1 MGDRTVVVADD
12 DADIRDLVAF
22 KLDNAGFTV
31 VPAADG
37 DEALDLVLEHRPDLA
52 LLDVMMP
59 GRSGL
64 DVLRSIRADDSLA
77 GTRVILL
84 TARARDVDVDAGFS
98 TGADDYLTKPFS
110 PRELVHRVTALIG
123 RD

>member
-12 DADIRDLVAF
+12 DADIRDLVTF

-37 DEALDLVLEHRPDLA
+37 DEALDVVLEHRPDLA

>member
-84 TARARDVDVDAGFS
+84 TARARDVDVDEGFS

>member
-37 DEALDLVLEHRPDLA
+37 DEA
-52 LLDVMMP
+52 
-59 GRSGL
+59 
-64 DVLRSIRADDSLA
+64 
-77 GTRVILL
+77 
-84 TARARDVDVDAGFS
+84 S
-98 TGADDYLTKPFS
+98 TWCSSTDPTWRCS
-110 PRELVHRVTALIG
+110 T
-123 RD
+123 